1 MAARGHHLQHAHRLY
16 FLLLGVCQDCAH
28 RAGRCFIAVEPD
40 DTVVGVFSGMVLL
53 DEKPHWQDFAALV
66 LVLAALA
73 TVMLP
78 PRRKS

>member
-1 MAARGHHLQHAHRLY
+1 
-16 FLLLGVCQDCAH
+16 
-28 RAGRCFIAVEPD
+28 
-40 DTVVGVFSGMVLL
+40 MVLL